1 MKRSPASYAIKG
13 LQIKTKKH
21 CYIYFRMAK
30 IQTLTTP
37 NTGKD
42 VEQQELSFIAGGNA
56 KWYSKSGRQS
66 DSFIENET
74 YSHTNQ
80 QLCLLIFTQMN

>member
-56 KWYSKSGRQS
+56 KR
-66 DSFIENET
+66 
-74 YSHTNQ
+74 SHHFGKHLADVLQN
-80 QLCLLIFTQMN
+80 